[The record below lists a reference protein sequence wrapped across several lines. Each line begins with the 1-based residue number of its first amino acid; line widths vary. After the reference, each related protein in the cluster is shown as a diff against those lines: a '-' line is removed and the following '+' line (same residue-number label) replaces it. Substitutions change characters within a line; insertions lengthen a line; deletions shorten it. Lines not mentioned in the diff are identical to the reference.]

1 MIEHEKIYIDG
12 KWVGASGSARI
23 VVVDPSTEQE
33 IGRFRSSSVEDVDSA
48 VTAAKAAFASWS
60 TTTPVERAAFL
71 ADAAAQLN
79 ARLAEIGTLIARDV
93 GMPLPLSMMI
103 QAGLPARVM
112 DSYAKLTP
120 VFDWESEVGN
130 SLIIR
135 EPAGVVGAI
144 TPWNYPL
151 HQLVAKT
158 AAALAAGCTVVAK
171 PSEVAPLSAYVLAEI
186 FDAVGLPAGV
196 FNLVAGDLTI
206 GQALVEHPGV
216 DVVSFT
222 GSARAGTDIASRAA
236 QRLARVTLELGGKS
250 ANIMLDDAP
259 IAESVDAAVT
269 KCFLNSGQT
278 CTALTR
284 LVVPRSI
291 LSQVEEAAVAS
302 AKRFVLGEPTNPA
315 TRLGPVVSETQRERV
330 RAYIRGAIADGT
342 RLLCGGSDT
351 PAETPVGFFVAPTVF
366 SDVDNASKIAQE
378 EVFGPVLCIIAYDSE
393 EQAIAIA
400 NDSTYGLSGGVMSR
414 DTDRAIAVARRIKTG
429 QVGINNGA
437 FNPEA
442 PFGGVKKSGYGREL
456 GAEGL
461 HEYLAIKAIHR

>member
-1 MIEHEKIYIDG
+1 MIEHENIYIDG

-33 IGRFRSSSVEDVDSA
+33 IGRFRSSNVEDVDSA

-60 TTTPVERAAFL
+60 TTTPVERAALL

-330 RAYIRGAIADGT
+330 RAYIRAAIADGT
-342 RLLCGGSDT
+342 RRLCGGPDT

-461 HEYLAIKAIHR
+461 HEYLSIKAIHR